1 MDIKVNDVSKIQQV
15 EEPTKSVDSG
25 DDSFKFTLIRN
36 IEEKDLQEKLNSMME
51 EITVQGD
58 KISKHMDIKD
68 MKKYRELVKGFL
80 NEVVSRSHEFSRENF
95 LDRRGRHRVYGIVRL
110 VDKNLDDLAGEL
122 VKDEKDHL
130 AIISKIDDTVVAFGY
145 FNVIQ
150 SGNWNGKQKG
160 QIMSKFADI
169 YGHEQIKEHL
179 QNAIRLNKV
188 SHAYIFNGPMGSGKK
203 MTAGIFAETLQCE
216 RHGQEPCGTCHSC
229 IQSESGNQPD
239 IIWVHHEKP
248 GSIGVDDVREQVI
261 GDMQIKPYSSRYKI
275 YIIDEAEKLTQ
286 QAQNA
291 LLKTIEEPP
300 AYGIIILLTTNAD
313 TFLQTILSRC
323 VRLDFRPLRDTLVTQ
338 YLQEKYDLTD
348 YECRFAT
355 AFAQGKIGRAVTI
368 ATSKEFAQLKE
379 EVMHVIRYAKEMT
392 TAEIMAEVKN
402 IANYKLTI
410 DDYLDLM
417 AMWYRDVLVFK
428 STKDSNALIFK
439 DEMSLL
445 AEQAKNCSYEGL
457 EDILKSIDKV
467 KLRLKANVN
476 FDLVIELLIMAIK
489 EAM

>member
-1 MDIKVNDVSKIQQV
+1 MS
-15 EEPTKSVDSG
+15 
-25 DDSFKFTLIRN
+25 
-36 IEEKDLQEKLNSMME
+36 EEKIMGFE
-51 EITVQGD
+51 EILG
-58 KISKHMDIKD
+58 
-68 MKKYRELVKGFL
+68 
-80 NEVVSRSHEFSRENF
+80 NEM
-95 LDRRGRHRVYGIVRL
+95 
-110 VDKNLDDLAGEL
+110 
-122 VKDEKDHL
+122 VKDHFKK
-130 AIISKIDDTVVAFGY
+130 AIQNHKI
-145 FNVIQ
+145 
-150 SGNWNGKQKG
+150 
-160 QIMSKFADI
+160 
-169 YGHEQIKEHL
+169 
-179 QNAIRLNKV
+179 
-188 SHAYIFNGPMGSGKK
+188 SHAYILTGEAGMGRKSIANAFA
-203 MTAGIFAETLQCE
+203 MTLLCE
-216 RHGQEPCGTCHSC
+216 KGGSEPCMICHSC
-229 IQSESGNQPD
+229 KQVMSGNHPD
-239 IIWVHHEKP
+239 LIYVTHEKP
-248 GSIGVDDVREQVI
+248 GSIGVDDVREQI
-261 GDMQIKPYSSRYKI
+261 NDTIMIRPYSSYYKI
-275 YIIDEAEKLTQ
+275 YIVDEAEKMTV